1 MLSRADLLCVPP
13 DRVREFW
20 PHVEP
25 LIRGALERTEL
36 SDPRDIERDILSG
49 SSLLWLAWADGIEA
63 AAASQ
68 VVRIG
73 EKKVCIITA
82 CGGANRERWLP
93 LIEGI
98 ENYARIEG
106 CSCVRI
112 YGRKGWLRVL
122 GGYEAKH
129 VIMDKDLT

>member
-1 MLSRADLLCVPP
+1 MPSSAELVCVPP
-13 DRVREFW
+13 ERVSEFW

-25 LIRGALERTEL
+25 LIRSAIERTEL
-36 SDPRDIERDILSG
+36 SDPRDIERDILG
-49 SSLLWLAWADGIEA
+49 GVSLLWLAWNDGIEA

-68 VVRIG
+68 IVRIG
-73 EKKVCIITA
+73 ETKVCIITA
-82 CGGANRERWLP
+82 CGGSNRERWLP

-98 ENYARIEG
+98 ENYARQEG

-122 GGYEAKH
+122 DGYEARH
-129 VIMDKDLT
+129 VIMDKDLS